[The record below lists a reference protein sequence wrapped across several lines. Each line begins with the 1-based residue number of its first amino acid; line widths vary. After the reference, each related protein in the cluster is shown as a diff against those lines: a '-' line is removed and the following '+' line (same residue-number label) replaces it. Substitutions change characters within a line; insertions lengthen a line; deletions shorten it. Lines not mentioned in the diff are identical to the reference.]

1 MPTESLL
8 AKQHIVALVAQA
20 SEDVVGGLVA
30 SELDKFE
37 RARREFYIY
46 DLGVVPEH
54 RRYGIVAALI
64 EHLREIA
71 ARRAPGSSTCRP
83 TTATT
88 RLSRYPRSLGRARRC
103 CISTFGLIREISG
116 RSDIYVLNGSR
127 HRQNVREVEVP
138 HGFAHGPVPRHCVD
152 SSCPGPSRGAP
163 VRAAEQDRPAARCF
177 LTVQGI
183 YAGWAWF
190 GIVDLGALVMNIVL
204 AIELRRQRL
213 ARYFAGT
220 AALCFVIFF
229 AIFFTW
235 TFPANQA
242 TANWTTMPDDW
253 SGLRQEWEYSHAVNA
268 VVMLIALCS
277 VTLAVITAHQE

>member
-1 MPTESLL
+1 MALRMVQFL
-8 AKQHIVALVAQA
+8 AIVLTALALVPAGA
-20 SEDVVGGLVA
+20 HLF
-30 SELDKFE
+30 ELPNK
-37 RARREFYIY
+37 I
-46 DLGVVPEH
+46 DL
-54 RRYGIVAALI
+54 
-64 EHLREIA
+64 
-71 ARRAPGSSTCRP
+71 
-83 TTATT
+83 
-88 RLSRYPRSLGRARRC
+88 PRDA
-103 CISTFGLIREISG
+103 
-116 RSDIYVLNGSR
+116 Y
-127 HRQNVREVEVP
+127 
-138 HGFAHGPVPRHCVD
+138 
-152 SSCPGPSRGAP
+152 
-163 VRAAEQDRPAARCF
+163 

-190 GIVDLGALVMNIVL
+190 GIVDLGALVMNVVL

-242 TANWTTMPDDW
+242 TANWATLPDDW

-268 VVMLIALCS
+268 AVMLIALCS